1 MKELKDIKIL
11 QLDTPNR
18 NGIIYP
24 KEEIQRVIEN
34 IEQPILGE
42 CGSPHSQYINLGNVC
57 SSASNLRIVDGWL
70 IGDVKLL
77 DTPMGI
83 PLQALPHDTCRF
95 AVRGTGMVA
104 EDNAVSDYTLFGI
117 DALYYPGEPS

>member
-18 NGIIYP
+18 NGVIYP

-34 IEQPILGE
+34 IKQPILGE
-42 CGSPHSQYINLGNVC
+42 CGSSHSQHINLGNVC

-70 IGDVKLL
+70 IGDLKLL

-83 PLQALPHDTCRF
+83 PLQTLPSDTYSF
-95 AVRGTGMVA
+95 AVRGTGKVS
-104 EDNAVSDYTLFGI
+104 EDSTVSDYALISI
-117 DALYYPGEPS
+117 DALYCPGEPA